1 MIRCR
6 LFDRLHQQH
15 YPTSTTKRLN
25 HFGAVEYMAKDL
37 VDEEFDSASDYDTET
52 SLRSSPAV
60 SVTNSIQTV
69 SHGGSNQYHERP
81 ESNTEILPSIEELTK
96 SMQDLTERDL
106 VSASDQEGF
115 SEKEVSDELGFSQK
129 EFKSIN
135 CSPAG
140 LFLSAKANDTDT
152 PASRGHAKHTVEQ
165 NITSP
170 DDPSMGNYVIF
181 RDTDTTSSVR
191 TCSKQA
197 ERDLNRNSSN
207 MVSSKQSNECD
218 SIENSDE
225 NCNDMLHVKDIPRHS
240 NADNKISSL
249 QNEIEGLLAP
259 LLENDI
265 FCDGKMG
272 DNNVEESCHNEFTI
286 KKQLELGSK
295 EYSEKDLSKRHC
307 VTPSNTA
314 ESISETVDG
323 AKKLLASTGSF
334 IQGEKRAR
342 IGSLSNSSSTC
353 SSSPFELCDT
363 EEGTIIT
370 EHAIIESSTSGIKC
384 IIHITPYLTY
394 IISKY

>member
-1 MIRCR
+1 MNCR

-15 YPTSTTKRLN
+15 YPMSTTKRLN

-52 SLRSSPAV
+52 SLRSSPAF
-60 SVTNSIQTV
+60 SVTNSMQTI
-69 SHGGSNQYHERP
+69 SHGASNQYSERP

-106 VSASDQEGF
+106 VSLNDHEGCT
-115 SEKEVSDELGFSQK
+115 KNKVCDELDSNQK
-129 EFKSIN
+129 ESKKKT
-135 CSPAG
+135 CSPAS
-140 LFLSAKANDTDT
+140 LFLSAKTNDTNT
-152 PASRGHAKHTVEQ
+152 TASVEHAKHTVEQ

-170 DDPSMGNYVIF
+170 DDPSMENCVISH
-181 RDTDTTSSVR
+181 DTDTTSSMR
-191 TCSKQA
+191 ICTKQ
-197 ERDLNRNSSN
+197 EETDITSNSSN
-207 MVSSKQSNECD
+207 MISSKQSNEWD

-225 NCNDMLHVKDIPRHS
+225 NCNDMLHLKDIPRHN

-259 LLENDI
+259 LMENDLI
-265 FCDGKMG
+265 CNGRVG
-272 DNNVEESCHNEFTI
+272 DNRVEESCENEFTI
-286 KKQLELGSK
+286 KKALELGSK

-314 ESISETVDG
+314 DSISETVDG

-363 EEGTIIT
+363 EDGTIIT
-370 EHAIIESSTSGIKC
+370 EHAIIESSPSGIKC
-384 IIHITPYLTY
+384 MIHITPYLTS
-394 IISKY
+394 IISKF